1 MKRIPTSSHSLDT
14 GDEAGENDNYGSVL
28 AAHPG
33 SRRGG
38 QLQTTGSQPIVSVT
52 ACPTY
57 VLPEAPVPEQ
67 PETLTRPP
75 DTRTPC
81 GDLHAPYNEQRPHR
95 TLNLMPPDPEQ
106 PTL

>member
-1 MKRIPTSSHSLDT
+1 MKRLTPSPHSLDT

-67 PETLTRPP
+67 PVTLTRHP
-75 DTRTPC
+75 DARTPY
-81 GDLHAPYNEQRPHR
+81 GDLHAPTTATGR
-95 TLNLMPPDPEQ
+95 TAPSTSSHPI
-106 PTL
+106 

>member
-75 DTRTPC
+75 DTRTPS
-81 GDLHAPYNEQRPHR
+81 GDLHAPTTRIAPTAPSNSDHQ
-95 TLNLMPPDPEQ
+95 PDVRV
-106 PTL
+106 